1 MKNLFIVLDGPDG
14 SGTTKQCQLLV
25 ENLQREGFNVLAMAE
40 PTDGPIGRWI
50 RTILRQES
58 SIDPAALQLLFCA
71 DRAEHQEEIHRA
83 LHEGKTIVCDRYVT
97 STFAYGEALG
107 LDAIW
112 LEEINKQFIK
122 PDLLFFTLPP
132 LPVCKERVAKR
143 MQKDS
148 LEENDLQ
155 NKVYRAYEKLAKADR
170 SIHLIDTSKSKEENA
185 KDVLEIVKAV
195 H

>member
-1 MKNLFIVLDGPDG
+1 MQPLFIVLDGPDG
-14 SGTTKQCQLLV
+14 SGTTKQSQLLT
-25 ENLQREGFNVLAMAE
+25 EKLQKEGCDVLAMAE
-40 PTDGPIGRWI
+40 PTNGPIGRWI
-50 RTILRQES
+50 RTILREEDT
-58 SIDPAALQLLFCA
+58 IDPAALQLLFCA
-71 DRAEHQEEIHRA
+71 DRAEHQKEIRKA
-83 LHEGKTIVCDRYVT
+83 LQEGKTIVCDRYVT
-97 STFAYGEALG
+97 STLAYGEALG

-112 LEEINKQFIK
+112 LEEINKKFIK
-122 PDLLFFTLPP
+122 PDLLFFTLPS
-132 LPVCKERVAKR
+132 LSVCKERVAKR

-148 LEENDLQ
+148 LEDDDLQ